1 MQQMNTE
8 EEYISQEK
16 REELEQELIDLKGPR
31 RKEILD
37 SLEFSKSLGDLSE
50 NAEYHQARED
60 QRKLEE
66 RIVKIERILKDF
78 TVIKKHHSDKV
89 ETGTTVVV
97 QKEGSKEHR
106 SFQIVGSEEAD
117 MAQGKISNKSPLGIA
132 LYGRKKEDIVS
143 FESPNGVI
151 KYKIIDIE

>member
-1 MQQMNTE
+1 MHPMDIE

-16 REELEQELIDLKGPR
+16 KEELEQELINLKGPR
-31 RKEILD
+31 RQEILD

-66 RIVKIERILKDF
+66 RIGKIENILKNSKI
-78 TVIKKHHSDKV
+78 VKKHHSERV
-89 ETGTTVVV
+89 EVGATVIV
-97 QKEGSKEHR
+97 QKEGVKEHR
-106 SFQIVGSEEAD
+106 KFVIVGSEEAD
-117 MAQGKISNKSPLGIA
+117 MAEGKISNRSPLGIA
-132 LYGRKKEDIVS
+132 LFGKKKGDVAA
-143 FESPNGVI
+143 FESPIGII

>member
-1 MQQMNTE
+1 MDQ

-16 REELEQELIDLKGPR
+16 RDELEKELIDLKGPR

-66 RIVKIERILKDF
+66 RIVKIENIIKNF
-78 TVIKKHHSDKV
+78 KIIKKHHSERV

-97 QKEGSKEHR
+97 QKEGMKDNR
-106 SFQIVGSEEAD
+106 KFQIVGSEEAD
-117 MAQGKISNKSPLGIA
+117 MSEGKISNRSPLGIA
-132 LYGRKKEDIVS
+132 LFGKKKGDSVS
-143 FESPNGVI
+143 FESPSGII
-151 KYKIIDIE
+151 KYKIIEIE